1 MTNPPPAPS
10 AVQLTTSA
18 DGLTNLNNSS
28 TAKAPQFEISGLTT
42 PPAGDTAQVIIYA
55 DGTQIG
61 QATVSGSSAGRHGQ
75 RQDQADRW
83 RSQDHGRRETHVPR
97 LARHAGRDAHQRGLS
112 AESIK
117 VATVVPQITSTP
129 VTQAVAGLTM
139 NYQVRTNAATT
150 EQLTYMLVT
159 APAGMAISSSG
170 KISWVPAIG
179 TTSPQRAD
187 VRIIDQFGNFFDQ
200 VFSIRVSGP
209 NPFIPASVVNRL
221 FASSGMNWL

>member
-1 MTNPPPAPS
+1 MALTRSWPS
-10 AVQLTTSA
+10 R
-18 DGLTNLNNSS
+18 NSR
-28 TAKAPQFEISGLTT
+28 T
-42 PPAGDTAQVIIYA
+42 PPRKARR
-55 DGTQIG
+55 
-61 QATVSGSSAGRHGQ
+61 AGRS
-75 RQDQADRW
+75 
-83 RSQDHGRRETHVPR
+83 RS
-97 LARHAGRDAHQRGLS
+97 AASS

-129 VTQAVAGLTM
+129 VTQAVAGSTM
-139 NYQVRTNAATT
+139 NYQVKTNAATT

-179 TTSPQRAD
+179 TTSPQRVD

-209 NPFIPASVVNRL
+209 NPFIPASVVDRL

>member
-1 MTNPPPAPS
+1 MAVEKLTYPASQGTPGGT
-10 AVQLTTSA
+10 LTSA
-18 DGLTNLNNSS
+18 
-28 TAKAPQFEISGLTT
+28 A
-42 PPAGDTAQVIIYA
+42 
-55 DGTQIG
+55 
-61 QATVSGSSAGRHGQ
+61 SSARGR
-75 RQDQADRW
+75 
-83 RSQDHGRRETHVPR
+83 S
-97 LARHAGRDAHQRGLS
+97 
-112 AESIK
+112 K

-139 NYQVRTNAATT
+139 NYQVKTNAATT

-179 TTSPQRAD
+179 TTSPQRVD

-209 NPFIPASVVNRL
+209 NPFIPASVVTGSLRP
-221 FASSGMNWL
+221 AA